1 MKLNFPGPQVAT
13 PAARRKWALAAVV
26 LVAGAV
32 LLVVFNVGR
41 LTRSIGVTGEP
52 GTATV
57 TDCHKYTEG
66 KYPDYECHGTFRG
79 ADGTVHSGVR
89 FEDSYRHDVGKSFQV
104 RYDGVAKVS
113 IKDIAISYPAPL
125 LCAVA
130 VLLLGVAAML
140 AVLASWGGTVQV
152 ERRFKIAGYLFL
164 GGAALVV
171 ASLLVL
177 VGSVMDPNV

>member
-1 MKLNFPGPQVAT
+1 MGV
-13 PAARRKWALAAVV
+13 AAVV

-57 TDCHKYTEG
+57 TDCHKYTKG

-89 FEDSYRHDVGKSFQV
+89 FEDSYRHDVGKSFEV

-130 VLLLGVAAML
+130 VLLLGVGANVAGHGIGGAAG
-140 AVLASWGGTVQV
+140 AVERTVQD
-152 ERRFKIAGYLFL
+152 RRYVFL

-177 VGSVMDPNV
+177 VGSVFTPNV